1 MINIENYIVNL
12 IATSLSDV
20 TVLSDYVDTPPSFP
34 CVTVVEDSNV
44 SAQTFDN
51 ASPSEN
57 HADLLYSVNV
67 YSNLV
72 SGAKAQAK
80 DIMDRIDA
88 ILENLKFERIMCQP
102 MPNVDRTIYRYT
114 ARYRVRVGK
123 GVTTT
128 NDNVTTT
135 TYQTFRE

>member
-1 MINIENYIVNL
+1 MINLENYIVNL

-80 DIMDRIDA
+80 DIMDRVDA
-88 ILENLKFERIMCQP
+88 ILENLKFERTMCQP
-102 MPNVDRTIYRYT
+102 MPNVDRTIYRIT

-123 GVTTT
+123 GVT
-128 NDNVTTT
+128 DGTTT

>member
-1 MINIENYIVNL
+1 MINIENYIIDL
-12 IATSLSDV
+12 IANSLSDI
-20 TVLSDYVDTPPSFP
+20 TVLSDYVDMPPEFP
-34 CVTVVEDSNV
+34 CVTVIEDSNI

-51 ASPSEN
+51 ASRTEN

-80 DIMDRIDA
+80 GIMDRIDA

-128 NDNVTTT
+128 SDNVTTT